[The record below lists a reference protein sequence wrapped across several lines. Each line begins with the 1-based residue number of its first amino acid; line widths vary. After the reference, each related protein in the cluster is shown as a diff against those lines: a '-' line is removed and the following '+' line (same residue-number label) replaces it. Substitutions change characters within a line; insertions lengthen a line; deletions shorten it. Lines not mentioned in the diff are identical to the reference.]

1 MKQIFEPEPEPKL
14 ELELELEL
22 LNPHISSSTKKYNP
36 KAPGYTFIF

>member
-1 MKQIFEPEPEPKL
+1 MKQIFEPAPAP
-14 ELELELEL
+14 ELEL

>member
-1 MKQIFEPEPEPKL
+1 MKQIFEPEPEPEPK
-14 ELELELEL
+14 LELEL

>member
-1 MKQIFEPEPEPKL
+1 MKQIFEPAPAPAPEP
-14 ELELELEL
+14 EL

>member
-1 MKQIFEPEPEPKL
+1 MKQIFEPAPAPAPAPEP
-14 ELELELEL
+14 EL

>member
-1 MKQIFEPEPEPKL
+1 MKQIFEL

-22 LNPHISSSTKKYNP
+22 EPELLNPHVSSSTKKYSP